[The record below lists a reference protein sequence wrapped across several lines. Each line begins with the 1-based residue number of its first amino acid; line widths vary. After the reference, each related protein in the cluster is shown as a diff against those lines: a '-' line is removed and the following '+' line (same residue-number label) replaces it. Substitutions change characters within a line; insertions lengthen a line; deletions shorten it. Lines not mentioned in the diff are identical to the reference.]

1 MPPSKPKT
9 GKDMANKTKIDTLV
23 KSVYTKDELAF
34 LNENL
39 IDPAPG
45 KYALLGSVDESE
57 RGEALKAIKERAAL
71 LRPRMEWCR
80 QQRRYSNE

>member
-1 MPPSKPKT
+1 
-9 GKDMANKTKIDTLV
+9 MANKTKIDTLV
-23 KSVYTKDELAF
+23 KSVYTKGELAF
-34 LNENL
+34 LKENL

-45 KYALLGSVDESE
+45 KYTLLGSVDESE

-80 QQRRYSNE
+80 QQLRYSNE